1 MADLKAAFQKLQLA
15 ASSFGS
21 ETTIDDI
28 LDSSRPRKRVKKSKE
43 VLKQELEAEFL
54 TPSPKFSTQWLN
66 RLQTRWETQTD
77 YAELFQIA
85 PTQTRTVIRFNREGL
100 EGRVTG
106 YKEITVP
113 AASATAKNST
123 SILRK
128 PANRAEFVR
137 GAAGFFPFAPG
148 GLDGVEAIAAL
159 EDKFLQSDLNGNV
172 KKASGLERI
181 INFGDQGGLLQIAP
195 GLERGMRA
203 PKISSQQ
210 EEDAAE
216 VQRALEEEPQPLSEG
231 PTVNNTTLIK
241 IERDELENEHSSDEG
256 EDDEDVDDLLPVEF
270 PALAPRGDLTM
281 RNDRNGQK
289 QWAHMVDINREITN
303 FKELVPEMAR
313 EWPFELDTFQKE
325 AVYHLEHG
333 DSVFVAA
340 HTSAGKTVVAEYAIA
355 LAAKHMTKAIYT
367 SPIKALSN
375 QKFRDFRLT
384 FDDVGILTGDVQIR
398 PEASCLIMTTEIL
411 RSMLYRGADLIRDVE
426 FVIFDEVHYVND
438 LERGVVWEEV
448 IIMLPEHVTLILLSA
463 TVPNTYEFASW
474 VGRTKRKNI
483 YVISTPKR
491 PVPLEHYLWAGK
503 DMFKIV
509 DSEKRFL
516 ENGWKL
522 ANDVLQGNEKQKA
535 APIQDARGGRGGGN
549 TRGAAR
555 GNNNVRGQNNRGG
568 PQRGGPQRGGGAR
581 GLPSHTGRGNIART
595 GRGGGRTTAAQDRNI
610 WVNLVQHLR
619 KADLLPACIF
629 VFSKKRCEEN
639 AAALSNMDYCTAA
652 EKSAI
657 HMTVEKSMARLR
669 PEDRQLPQ
677 ILKLRELLS
686 RGFAVHHGGMLPI
699 LKEVVEILFARSLVK
714 VLFATE
720 TFAMGLNL
728 PTRTVVFSGFRKH
741 DGRSFR
747 DLLPGEYTQMA
758 GRAGRRGLD
767 PVGTVIIVAPG
778 ADEAPP
784 TIRLRQMMLGE
795 PTKLRSQFR
804 LTYNMILNLLRVE
817 ALKIEEMI
825 KRSFSEDATQ
835 ALLPEHEKQVRLS
848 EADLA
853 KIKRE
858 PCSICDVDLQACHA
872 ACMEYNKINAE
883 LYPKLISNMVGKQ
896 KFEPKRLIVFK
907 EEGVRKV
914 GMLMKEGFIRGI
926 DPTVP
931 VIEFTSTTKRTASDA
946 LPYLPIFAKYFSP
959 LPQKFEDIGFVIR
972 AIPIKTIESVTQTV
986 INTAL
991 SVTSLNV
998 ASNARKLAEEEILPL
1013 CGKWEY
1019 KDWNEQNWSKI
1030 KAMEIRTLL
1039 ETRDKKVAKILHSTA
1054 LICPNFMKHYTQE
1067 HDEWALKENISQLQ
1081 QLMSDQNLR
1090 LLPDYEQRIEVLKE
1104 LGFIDEHS
1112 RVELKGKVACEIHSA
1127 DELVLTELVLENV
1140 LADYEPEE
1148 IVALLSAFVF
1158 QEKTDSEPV
1167 FTPALEK
1174 GRDKIIEISERVNN
1188 MQIKYQVI
1196 QASEDSNDFASN
1208 PRFGMV
1214 EVVYEWARGMS
1225 FNRITDLTDVME
1237 GTIVRVINR
1246 LDETCREVKNAARII
1261 GDPTLYQKMGV
1272 CQEMIKRD
1280 VIAVASLYM

>member
-1 MADLKAAFQKLQLA
+1 MADLKAALQKLHLA
-15 ASSFGS
+15 ATSFDS
-21 ETTIDDI
+21 DATIDDI
-28 LDSSRPRKRVKKSKE
+28 LDSPRPRKRVKKSKDE
-43 VLKQELEAEFL
+43 LKRELEKEFL
-54 TPSPKFSTQWLN
+54 TPSPTFNTQWLN
-66 RLQTRWETQTD
+66 RLQQRWETPTD

-85 PTQTRTVIRFNREGL
+85 PTQTRTIIRFNREGL

-113 AASATAKNST
+113 ASSATAKNST

-137 GAAGFFPFAPG
+137 GAAGFFPFTPG
-148 GLDGVEAIAAL
+148 GLDGVEAIAAI
-159 EDKFLQSDLNGNV
+159 EDKVLQLDATGNV
-172 KKASGLERI
+172 KKPAGLERI
-181 INFGDQGGLLQIAP
+181 INFGDEGGLLQTAP
-195 GLERGMRA
+195 GLPRGMRT
-203 PKISSQQ
+203 PQVSS
-210 EEDAAE
+210 EEEIDAKE
-216 VQRALEEEPQPLSEG
+216 VENALEEDPQPLAEESRTNG
-231 PTVNNTTLIK
+231 VSKMNIIK
-241 IERDELENEHSSDEG
+241 VEDEEADDNSPSSDE
-256 EDDEDVDDLLPVEF
+256 DEDIDSLLPVEF
-270 PALAPRGDLTM
+270 PALAPHGDLTM
-281 RNDRNGQK
+281 HQDRKSQK

-325 AVYHLEHG
+325 AVYHLENG

-509 DSEKRFL
+509 DSDKRFL

-522 ANDVLQGNEKQKA
+522 ANDVLQGSDKSKIVPA
-535 APIQDARGGRGGGN
+535 GDSRGGRGGGN
-549 TRGAAR
+549 VRGAGR
-555 GNNNVRGQNNRGG
+555 GNNQRGQGNRGG
-568 PQRGGPQRGGGAR
+568 PQQRGGTQRGGGR
-581 GLPSHTGRGNIART
+581 GLPLQTGRGNIART

-610 WVNLVQHLR
+610 WVNVVQHLR

-767 PVGTVIIVAPG
+767 PVGTVIIVASG

-784 TIRLRQMMLGE
+784 TIRLRQMMLGD

-858 PCSICDVDLQACHA
+858 PCPICDIDLAKCHE
-872 ACMEYNKINAE
+872 ACMNYNKSNSE
-883 LYPKLISNMVGKQ
+883 LHPKLIGNIFSKRLFV
-896 KFEPKRLIVFK
+896 PRRLIVFK
-907 EEGVRKV
+907 EDGIRKA
-914 GMLMKEGFIRGI
+914 GMLMQEGFVRGNEPI
-926 DPTVP
+926 VP
-931 VIEFTSTTKRTASDA
+931 IVEITSGMKRTPGDA
-946 LPYLPIFAKYFSP
+946 LPYLPQFAGYYAP
-959 LPQKFEDIGFVIR
+959 LPQLYEDIGFTIR
-972 AIPIKTIESVTQTV
+972 AIPVKQIECVTQTI
-986 INTAL
+986 INFTFPIKL
-991 SVTSLNV
+991 LNI
-998 ASNARKLAEEEILPL
+998 AANARKLAEEEILPL
-1013 CGKWEY
+1013 CGNWTY
-1019 KDWNEQNWSKI
+1019 KDWNENSWAKV
-1030 KAMEIRTLL
+1030 KAMDIRTLL
-1039 ETRDKKVAKILHSTA
+1039 DARQKESETILSCKA
-1054 LICPNFMKHYTQE
+1054 LTCPDFLKHYTQE
-1067 HDEWALKENISQLQ
+1067 HDEWVLKENIAQLQ

-1261 GDPTLYQKMGV
+1261 GDPTLYQKMGI